1 MYRYMYIYTYMSM
14 YTENGTNGKQKLPF
28 VCCKWKKHTKNF
40 RLFATNRN
48 GKWKFVFLSRKR
60 INGNR

>member
-1 MYRYMYIYTYMSM
+1 M
-14 YTENGTNGKQKLPF
+14 YTENGTKGKQKLPF
-28 VCCKWKKHTKNF
+28 VCCKWKNQTENF
-40 RLFATNRN
+40 HLFATNRN